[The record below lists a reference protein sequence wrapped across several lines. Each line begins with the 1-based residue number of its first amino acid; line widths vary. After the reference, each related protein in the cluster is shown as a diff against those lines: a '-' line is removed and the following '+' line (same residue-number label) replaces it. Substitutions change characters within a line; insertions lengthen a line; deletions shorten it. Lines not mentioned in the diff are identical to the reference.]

1 MHTPHV
7 LNAVCL
13 YGSVCSGIGVLY
25 ADNGVARIMCQ
36 SLRKKEQGVTMTF
49 HP

>member
-13 YGSVCSGIGVLY
+13 YGSVLRHRRFIRGLW
-25 ADNGVARIMCQ
+25 VARIMCQ

>member
-1 MHTPHV
+1 MFQTQF
-7 LNAVCL
+7 VCMAL
-13 YGSVCSGIGVLY
+13 CSGISVLY